1 MTCPMTGNQ
10 KPCQKKIVCI
20 KTCVDNTLAQTGNQ
34 FEVSLDKF
42 WRRAKVRPDEPSDDS
57 NN

>member
-10 KPCQKKIVCI
+10 LPCQKKITCI
-20 KTCVDNTLAQTGNQ
+20 KTCVDDKLSKAGNQ

-42 WRRAKVRPDEPSDDS
+42 WRRAKVRPDEPGDDS
-57 NN
+57 ND